1 MKKQIITQLEK
12 FNARQSKASG
22 MQAIEGKVIEQKIA
36 KEMEEKKSLYTVI
49 GVLERSISMLT
60 NEVAKLSHEN
70 TMLQEIKQENA
81 ELKSMFVQMMTEV
94 QEIRKVTV
102 GSLYMN
108 DEKKRDLGMNLYQSP
123 LHRFRSEQI
132 KEKGYFVDP
141 TPEDLRA
148 MGYPAEDAVV
158 EEVVEVVTEQPTP
171 VVEKRHRSASVGIP
185 TKRGRKTETV
195 KAAIVCIEQHTL
207 PSGRYDWKTG
217 SFDLIYAVLTIA
229 AWAGVDIH
237 KVTAIQTDAFARKA
251 FQQVAYN
258 KEKYDFTTWAAFIA
272 KYEEVTKNGN

>member
-123 LHRFRSEQI
+123 LHRFRAEQI

-148 MGYPAEDAVV
+148 MGYAAEDAVMLEVAV
-158 EEVVEVVTEQPTP
+158 EQPVIRAGRSPLLTGKQRGRIPGSVNAAVEVVN
-171 VVEKRHRSASVGIP
+171 K
-185 TKRGRKTETV
+185 
-195 KAAIVCIEQHTL
+195 HTL
-207 PSGRYDWKTG
+207 GSGRYDWKNG
-217 SFDLIYAVLTIA
+217 SFDLIYAVLTISKYN
-229 AWAGVDIH
+229 GIDIH
-237 KVTAIQTDAFARKA
+237 NMSHVNKDAFVRRAY
-251 FQQVAYN
+251 QQAVYN
-258 KEKYDFTTWAAFIA
+258 KEKYDFTTWVAFIA